1 MSQHGNPCP
10 HSRTIQ
16 PSNKVYNV
24 AHAQRVTVLKVGLKR
39 VSPGGNVDGGLQI
52 LHKVVGLWEES
63 NSMSLNSSLAMVMEL
78 DVDWV
83 LMLGNGLYNRLLLFL
98 RGKLHRRH
106 SQECRGCNW
115 SRGNSL
121 EECNAV
127 GLLQIKGYAKTL
139 PC

>member
-1 MSQHGNPCP
+1 VETHV
-10 HSRTIQ
+10 HR
-16 PSNKVYNV
+16 
-24 AHAQRVTVLKVGLKR
+24 LKG

-52 LHKVVGLWEES
+52 LHEVVGLWEAS
-63 NSMSLNSSLAMVMEL
+63 NTMSLNSSLAMVMEL
-78 DVDWV
+78 DVDRV

-106 SQECRGCNW
+106 SQEYRGCNW

-121 EECNAV
+121 VQCNAV

-139 PC
+139 PA